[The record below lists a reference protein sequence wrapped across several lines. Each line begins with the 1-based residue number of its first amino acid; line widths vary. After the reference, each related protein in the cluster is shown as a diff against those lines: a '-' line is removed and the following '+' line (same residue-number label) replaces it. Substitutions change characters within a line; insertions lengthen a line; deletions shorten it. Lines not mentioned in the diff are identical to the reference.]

1 VLWHGSGKIKRWL
14 KSYPPK
20 NIKKAPPEERVALL
34 IFCGLAT
41 WRLVLR
47 GRRKIIEAKK
57 VAVAE
62 HDIGRIGQQGRQ
74 KF

>member
-1 VLWHGSGKIKRWL
+1 MVVREKWALAHRQ
-14 KSYPPK
+14 
-20 NIKKAPPEERVALL
+20 NIKKAPLEERVALL
-34 IFCGLAT
+34 NFSGLAT

-62 HDIGRIGQQGRQ
+62 HDTGRIGWQGRQ
-74 KF
+74 EF

>member
-1 VLWHGSGKIKRWL
+1 VVKKLSAE
-14 KSYPPK
+14 

>member
-1 VLWHGSGKIKRWL
+1 
-14 KSYPPK
+14 
-20 NIKKAPPEERVALL
+20 VALL

-62 HDIGRIGQQGRQ
+62 HDTGRIGQQGSQ
-74 KF
+74 EF

>member
-1 VLWHGSGKIKRWL
+1 
-14 KSYPPK
+14 
-20 NIKKAPPEERVALL
+20 VALL

-57 VAVAE
+57 VAIAE
-62 HDIGRIGQQGRQ
+62 HDMGGKVGKNFKLAIFSRAFLSQ
-74 KF
+74 F